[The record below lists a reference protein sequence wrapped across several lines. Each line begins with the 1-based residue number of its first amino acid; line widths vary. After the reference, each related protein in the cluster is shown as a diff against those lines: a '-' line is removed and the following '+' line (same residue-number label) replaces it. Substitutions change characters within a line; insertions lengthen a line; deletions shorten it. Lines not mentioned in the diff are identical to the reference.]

1 MSATES
7 WSTTE
12 TTTQTTTQTATQS
25 WGEQASAPVAA
36 SAEMSGLDFQDY
48 LRAIQ
53 GKDFEDSKMS
63 TAQAPLNAGAMLSA
77 AQIAEVMKA
86 FDYESTRLEF
96 AVFAHGKCVDVHN
109 YYKTHGSFEY
119 ELSIDDLNDAI
130 GQ

>member
-1 MSATES
+1 M
-7 WSTTE
+7 
-12 TTTQTTTQTATQS
+12 
-25 WGEQASAPVAA
+25 AS

-53 GKDFEDSKMS
+53 SKDFEDSKNRPYCK
-63 TAQAPLNAGAMLSA
+63 APLNAGAMLTS
-77 AQIAEVMKA
+77 AQIAEVMKV

>member
-1 MSATES
+1 
-7 WSTTE
+7 
-12 TTTQTTTQTATQS
+12 
-25 WGEQASAPVAA
+25 
-36 SAEMSGLDFQDY
+36 MSGLDFQDY

-53 GKDFEDSKMS
+53 SKDFEDSKMS
-63 TAQAPLNAGAMLSA
+63 TAQAPLKAGAMLNS
-77 AQIAEVMKA
+77 AQIAQVMKA

-96 AVFAHGKCVDVHN
+96 AVFAHGKCVDAHN

>member
-1 MSATES
+1 MNVQMSATES

-12 TTTQTTTQTATQS
+12 TTTQTTTQS
-25 WGEQASAPVAA
+25 WGEQASAPLAA

-53 GKDFEDSKMS
+53 SKDFEDSKMA
-63 TAQAPLNAGAMLSA
+63 TAKAPLNAGAMLTSD
-77 AQIAEVMKA
+77 QIAQVMKA

-96 AVFAHGKCVDVHN
+96 AVFAYGKCVDVHN